1 MGLCSL
7 KTRFLTTRVITNQ
20 EGIRIDFSP
29 TFHEHIFKIYCSN
42 LYLNP
47 EHVYALPHF
56 DLILLQLWSTVHYMI
71 ER

>member
-1 MGLCSL
+1 M
-7 KTRFLTTRVITNQ
+7 
-20 EGIRIDFSP
+20 IDFSL

-42 LYLNP
+42 LYLNLG
-47 EHVYALPHF
+47 HVYALPHF